1 MVLKNAAANVR
12 TMIVG
17 NKCDLDDKR
26 VISTERGQL
35 VSTSDLYASAC

>member
-1 MVLKNAAANVR
+1 MVLKHAAADVHI
-12 TMIVG
+12 MIVG

-35 VSTSDLYASAC
+35 VSTSELYASAC